1 MLAELKVALA
11 VIGMVAFAVVMICAV
26 FIFLGPLVQV
36 LTVLVL
42 PVGSVFSGIA
52 CDRVARIAMPPGR
65 TLGDVARFF
74 LFIATAAATLY
85 LSALVLLNTVG
96 S

>member
-11 VIGMVAFAVVMICAV
+11 VIGTVAFTVVLIWAVIVCVA
-26 FIFLGPLVQV
+26 PLVQ
-36 LTVLVL
+36 LLSLLVL
-42 PVGSVFSGIA
+42 PVGSVLSEIA
-52 CDRVARIAMPPGR
+52 CDRVAHIAMPPGR

-74 LFIATAAATLY
+74 LFIVTVAATFFL
-85 LSALVLLNTVG
+85 LGLVLANTVG